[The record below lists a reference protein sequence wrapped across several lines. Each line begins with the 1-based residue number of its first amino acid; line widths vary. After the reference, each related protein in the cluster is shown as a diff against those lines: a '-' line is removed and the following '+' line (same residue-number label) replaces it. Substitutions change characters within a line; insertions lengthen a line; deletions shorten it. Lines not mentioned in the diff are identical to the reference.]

1 MKFKLFPLL
10 ALFCCQTI
18 MAQQVDYSVVYVP
31 EETGLNLTLIT
42 SDNDYVCLPIVN
54 RKLNSLEWLTNRILG
69 ISKDGKTLA
78 YLSARNDNSNI
89 FLKELGKQG
98 GSIQR
103 TNRTAV
109 LDFTYSPDGKYI
121 VFSEAIGENNQIF
134 QTDASRG
141 YICRQITNG
150 SEDYSPVYASD
161 MSQIFFARQELNGLS
176 IWCHDVKSNYLS
188 TIATGMNPCPVPG
201 TQTLLACRFNG
212 DDHGEIWRI
221 DIENGTEECVVSDAK
236 RSFTTP
242 QISPDG
248 EWILMVGSTP
258 LSMGAGTNQYY
269 YNTDIYVCRTD
280 GTDLTQL
287 TYHAADDLSPVW
299 SADGKQIYF
308 ISQRGSATGTA
319 NVWRMN
325 FNL

>member
-1 MKFKLFPLL
+1 MKIKLFPLL
-10 ALFCCQTI
+10 AIFLGHGA
-18 MAQQVDYSVVYVP
+18 MAQQVDFSVVYVG
-31 EETGLNLTLIT
+31 EETALNLTLIT
-42 SDNDYVCLPIVN
+42 SDNDYVCQPIVN
-54 RKLNSLEWLTNRILG
+54 RTSTGLEWLTNRILG
-69 ISKDGKTLA
+69 ISTDGNTLA

-103 TNRTAV
+103 TNRSAV
-109 LDFTYSPDGKYI
+109 LDFTYSPDGKNI
-121 VFSEAIGENNQIF
+121 IFSEAIGENNQIF
-134 QTDASRG
+134 QTDASKG
-141 YICRQITNG
+141 YICRQITSG
-150 SEDYSPVYASD
+150 SKDYSPVYASD
-161 MSQIFFARQELNGLS
+161 MSQVYFARQELNGLS
-176 IWCHDVKSNYLS
+176 IWSHDVKSNYLS
-188 TIATGMNPCPVPG
+188 TIATGMNPCPVPNSKK
-201 TQTLLACRFNG
+201 LLVCRFNENS
-212 DDHGEIWRI
+212 HGEIWRI
-221 DIENGTEECVVSDAK
+221 DVENGTEECLVSDAK

-258 LSMGAGTNQYY
+258 LSMGAGTNQYF

-299 SADGKQIYF
+299 SNDGKYIYF

-319 NVWRMN
+319 NVWRMS